1 MAQLLDFNIFGQED
15 YKYPLGELSTS
26 DRGSMSLT
34 QKLAVDVDRLRL
46 TYGYGNYALDVLKGI
61 DLTVPEGKI
70 YGLLGPSGCGKTTL
84 LKCIVGRLK
93 PQGGMVR
100 VFDQIPG
107 SPGSCI
113 PGPGVG
119 YMPQEPALYQEK
131 TIYGNLH
138 HFGQLYGMPE
148 ELIQE
153 RIRFLLDFLDLPR
166 PYKKVGKLSGG
177 QQRRVSLA
185 VALIHEPPLLIL
197 DEPTVGV
204 DPLLRLAIWNYLVT
218 LTREKGMTVIV
229 TTHYVE
235 EARQAHMVG
244 LMRSGRMLAQD
255 SPDRLMEDFRCGSLE
270 DVFLQLCIA
279 ADKEKL
285 SVAQQKNL
293 EVVGLKI
300 EDKDLSAKE
309 LEGESEPNA
318 RNISF
323 QTPSLCALPP
333 DVARRIPSGGAQ
345 IDPDSRRR
353 DTFWETSSRQR
364 VPALVKKNITRLRS
378 NYPFLL
384 FTFLVPSFQV
394 ILFCLCIG
402 ADPYD
407 LPVAVVNADANPRH
421 SQAFLDTIPGRTII
435 QRPYSGLGSA
445 LASVERGETYG
456 VIHIGPNYSKT
467 LKYRFLSG
475 IDADN
480 VTLEE
485 STIDIHMDMTN
496 QQIGFILQK
505 TIFESFVTF
514 CEELLRDMNKNV
526 ALAQLPVRV
535 KDPVYGNGKPSFTE
549 FMAPGIILS
558 ITYIMAVA
566 LTSISII
573 MESREGTMERCWVAG
588 VKPFEVV
595 GSHVISQFCVMSVQV
610 ASLLFFIFAIFGI
623 PLEGSFINVVFLTF
637 TQGLTGMTY
646 GLVISSVCSEE
657 QSAMMLALGTF
668 YPNLLLS
675 GIIWPVQAM
684 PSVVRYVAYG
694 LPQTIPTEA
703 LRCIMYRGWGVDKY
717 EVWLGFVVSIG
728 WSTFFLLFATV
739 ASKARK

>member
-1 MAQLLDFNIFGQED
+1 
-15 YKYPLGELSTS
+15 
-26 DRGSMSLT
+26 
-34 QKLAVDVDRLRL
+34 
-46 TYGYGNYALDVLKGI
+46 
-61 DLTVPEGKI
+61 
-70 YGLLGPSGCGKTTL
+70 
-84 LKCIVGRLK
+84 
-93 PQGGMVR
+93 MVR

-255 SPDRLMEDFRCGSLE
+255 SPDRLMEDFCCGSLE

-279 ADKEKL
+279 ADEERL
-285 SVAQQKNL
+285 SLAQQKNL

-309 LEGESEPNA
+309 LEGE
-318 RNISF
+318 
-323 QTPSLCALPP
+323 TPSLCVLPAH
-333 DVARRIPSGGAQ
+333 VARHIPSGGAQ

-353 DTFWETSSRQR
+353 DTFWETSTRQR
-364 VPALVKKNITRLRS
+364 IPALVKKNLTRLKS

-384 FTFLVPSFQV
+384 FTFLSMCLIAYVIEYFQ
-394 ILFCLCIG
+394 
-402 ADPYD
+402 
-407 LPVAVVNADANPRH
+407 
-421 SQAFLDTIPGRTII
+421 
-435 QRPYSGLGSA
+435 
-445 LASVERGETYG
+445 
-456 VIHIGPNYSKT
+456 
-467 LKYRFLSG
+467 
-475 IDADN
+475 
-480 VTLEE
+480 
-485 STIDIHMDMTN
+485 
-496 QQIGFILQK
+496 
-505 TIFESFVTF
+505 TF

-588 VKPFEVV
+588 VKPFEVI
-595 GSHVISQFCVMSVQV
+595 GSHVISQFCVMCVQV

-623 PLEGSFINVVFLTF
+623 PLEGSFITVVFLTF

-646 GLVISSVCSEE
+646 GLVISSICSEE
-657 QSAMMLALGTF
+657 QSAMMLSLGSF

-703 LRCIMYRGWGVDKY
+703 LRCIMYRGWGVDRN
-717 EVWLGFVVSIG
+717 EVWLGFGVSIG
-728 WSTFFLLFATV
+728 WSIFFLLFATI